1 VVVHFRFPDLR
12 YGADGGV
19 DPLWLRLCIA
29 AVLFGV
35 LAVLG
40 RDLLRRIGPPQDPLA
55 RADASSFKPKSTPRE
70 TAAEMARVYSDVTDD
85 ASRVRAISEWLAG
98 ILTSTV
104 LVPFIFY
111 LRFGEVGP
119 LGWGLT
125 VFFDLYCLLWAFG
138 LYFLPRTEYHT
149 QVKARG
155 DWIDKVGAFWL
166 VGCAFGPLFG
176 WTVTS
181 VAPLTPESWRW
192 VYGMRAFLAAALPV
206 LLALP
211 TLRYARGKSATIVL
225 PLAIVL
231 TSLPVSTAIPVILDL
246 RDGPAERTAT
256 PSNPAGL
263 YLPHTER
270 SLTADSG

>member
-1 VVVHFRFPDLR
+1 MNRALKDTWPFLGAGLAALAARVVVHFSLPELR
-12 YGADGGV
+12 YGAHGGV

-29 AVLFGV
+29 AVFFGV

-85 ASRVRAISEWLAG
+85 ASRVRAIGEWLSG

-125 VFFDLYCLLWAFG
+125 VFFDVYCLLWAFG

-149 QVKARG
+149 Q
-155 DWIDKVGAFWL
+155 
-166 VGCAFGPLFG
+166 
-176 WTVTS
+176 
-181 VAPLTPESWRW
+181 E
-192 VYGMRAFLAAALPV
+192 
-206 LLALP
+206 
-211 TLRYARGKSATIVL
+211 
-225 PLAIVL
+225 PLAKL
-231 TSLPVSTAIPVILDL
+231 SWENGVI
-246 RDGPAERTAT
+246 RNE
-256 PSNPAGL
+256 S
-263 YLPHTER
+263 
-270 SLTADSG
+270 